1 MVLLEK
7 QLIKKQLFLM
17 PFNSDLSPLPLNSS
31 ICLISAR
38 RYGDA
43 IMNARLAKS
52 AAQSRP
58 DLKWVIWTK
67 PEFAPLFRLMGF
79 DQIIASQFPIA
90 GGAPTF
96 LKEYGNSLIKAIFQL
111 RNLNLSASLDF
122 IGDSREALCG
132 SLITGSNH
140 YSPAWEKSH
149 WMHRLIWNL
158 KIPCVKYL
166 PIQATQDQV
175 YDIVASLLSKLTGKP
190 IALAGKSFTFN
201 YHPKIAF
208 HPFSSQAFKA
218 WPENNWQQLNQLL
231 NKESLI
237 PAVFCTESENAK
249 AHHIFSSG
257 QPQIAIK
264 ATASLDELID
274 EIQSVDILV
283 GVDSFLVHLASALG
297 KKTIVLNTGNN
308 PKWWQPPNSIALGQ
322 SGGCIQY
329 PCSNEP
335 SCLGKPNES
344 QCIKSIHPSEV
355 MTSIHS
361 LLAEAVSQ

>member
-1 MVLLEK
+1 MT
-7 QLIKKQLFLM
+7 
-17 PFNSDLSPLPLNSS
+17 FNSDLSSLPLNSS

-43 IMNARLAKS
+43 IMNACLAKT

-58 DLKWVIWTK
+58 DLKWIIWTK

-96 LKEYGNSLIKAIFQL
+96 LKECASSLIRAILQL
-111 RNLNLSASLDF
+111 RNFNLSASIDF

-140 YSPAWEKSH
+140 YSPAWEKAH
-149 WMHRLIWNL
+149 WMHKLIWNA

-166 PIQATQDQV
+166 PVQATQDQM
-175 YDIVASLLSKLTGKP
+175 YDIAASLLSKLTGKP
-190 IALAGKSFTFN
+190 IAPGGKSFTFN
-201 YHPKIAF
+201 HPPKIAF
-208 HPFSSQAFKA
+208 HPFSSQAFKV
-218 WPENNWQQLNQLL
+218 WPENNWQQLSQLL
-231 NKESLI
+231 NKENLI
-237 PAVFCTESENAK
+237 PTVFCTESEKSK

-257 QPQIAIK
+257 QPQIVIK
-264 ATASLDELID
+264 ATASLDELIS

-322 SGGCIQY
+322 SGGCLQY
-329 PCSNEP
+329 PCSNDP
-335 SCLGKPNES
+335 SCLGKSNES
-344 QCIKSIHPSEV
+344 QCIKSIRPSEV
-355 MTSIHS
+355 MASIHS
-361 LLAEAVSQ
+361 LLTGAADQ